1 MATTIEVEPQTFQS
15 AYNEVMVVL
24 DSTNKAEPKFQHVID
39 INVDGV
45 FSSRLKVQS
54 NPQGFAVVNLSKH
67 LEPYVTS
74 NIDIADKELFKKITD
89 SYTKYDIDLSEEYVL
104 TTSFTSVTDNGGF
117 CQYNYASPH
126 NFIDEDFVTVT
137 SSTEL
142 TYLGVQ
148 EVTSVPSP
156 SAIVT
161 TTPYVATATGN
172 TVLSNNTVTI
182 IPDAAAFTGDKYVT
196 NNVEKWVDVPN
207 WDATDYN
214 IDSANEGKMLTNLPS
229 TFYTELDDRITMNFY
244 NGFAAGEATHLQL
257 TNSNG
262 NTFFYDNIN
271 PIAGVDSQFMSV
283 SVGAFDVINAP
294 LSGTAVSST
303 SPVIESDTTFYTVK
317 LVDSTFKQS
326 SEEYTFNITRNCD
339 NYEGFR
345 LMYLNRGGSYS
356 SFNFGLAH
364 NKSVSNKKTKY
375 QQNYGTYNSALN
387 TYGWDSSDRGSVV
400 LDTDITETYTINSDY
415 VDEVT
420 GNTIEDL
427 IISPEVYHLSDNTYA
442 YDTPVTVSNIIA
454 NGILSEVQCAAVHGL
469 VIGDTVRLDGF
480 NVDDWNK
487 DFCVTEIVSTT
498 NFVIEKT
505 FINPPFTGGGEI
517 MEKRIFGADGILR
530 AIDIKTSTIKIKRAN
545 KDKLINYTIGFNYAT
560 KNTVQR

>member
-1 MATTIEVEPQTFQS
+1 MAITIEVEPQTFQS

-24 DSTNKAEPKFQHVID
+24 NSTNKAEPKFQYVID

-89 SYTKYDIDLSEEYVL
+89 SYVKYDIDLSEEYVL

-117 CQYNYASPH
+117 CQYNYAAPH

-148 EVTSVPSP
+148 EVTSVPNP

-196 NNVEKWVDVPN
+196 NNVEKWLDVPN

-214 IDSANEGKMLTNLPS
+214 IDSGTVGKMLTNLPNV
-229 TFYTELDDRITMNFY
+229 YDTELDDRITFNFY
-244 NGFAAGEATHLQL
+244 NGFASGEATHLQL

-271 PIAGVDSQFMSV
+271 PVAGVDSQFMSV
-283 SVGAFDVINAP
+283 GVGAFDVVNAP
-294 LSGTAVSST
+294 LSVAIVSS
-303 SPVIESDTTFYTVK
+303 PPPIIAHDTTFYTVK
-317 LVDSTFKQS
+317 LVDASFNQS
-326 SEEYTFNITRNCD
+326 SEEYRFNINRSCKQYD
-339 NYEGFR
+339 GFR

-356 SFNFGLAH
+356 TFNFGLA
-364 NKSVSNKKTKY
+364 NSKNISAKKTKY
-375 QQNYGTYNSALN
+375 QQNYGAYNSAAN

-415 VDEVT
+415 VNETV

-454 NGILSEVQCAAVHGL
+454 NGILSEVQCSAVHNL
-469 VIGDTVRLDGF
+469 VIGDTVKLAGF
-480 NVDDWNK
+480 ISDEWNS
-487 DFCVTEIVSTT
+487 DFYVTEIINTT
-498 NFVIEKT
+498 DYVIEKT
-505 FINPPFTGGGEI
+505 FTSAPFVGGGET
-517 MEKRIFGADGILR
+517 MEKRIFGGDGVLR
-530 AIDIKTSTIKIKRAN
+530 AIDINTSSVKLKKSN
-545 KDKLINYTIGFNYAT
+545 NEKLINYTISFNYSN